1 KRQILPRL
9 FSLCPVPSL
18 KWRFIT
24 LNPNSLSTFAGVRLP
39 VMYKGKYEM
48 FNKIFD
54 FKRQALG
61 HSSFQDL
68 KDPNK
73 KTKFAFSN
81 VIRTDGYTADFII
94 NKGSQTSTEYIA

>member
-1 KRQILPRL
+1 MKAILPCL

-24 LNPNSLSTFAGVRLP
+24 LNPNSTSAFAGVRLP

-54 FKRQALG
+54 FKRLG
-61 HSSFQDL
+61 LS
-68 KDPNK
+68 
-73 KTKFAFSN
+73 
-81 VIRTDGYTADFII
+81 R
-94 NKGSQTSTEYIA
+94 